1 MTQHGAERSPED
13 PPREREARSLPDV
26 AHRVDAVVVNYNARD
41 ELLECVRSLRSE
53 GVVDVTVVDNGSMDG
68 SGASLAA
75 ADPEATLVETG
86 ANLGYGGGVNRG
98 LGQGHRDLVLVC
110 NADVVVRPGTVAALT
125 SALDDDRGLALVGP
139 RLVNPDGT
147 LYPSA
152 RTFPSLVDAVGHGFL
167 GLVAPQNRFSRS
179 YKMLDWDHAGR
190 RRVDW
195 VSGSC
200 FLARRRA
207 LEDLGGFDA
216 SYFMYLEDVDLCWR
230 LGRAGWGVAYE
241 PSGCVLH
248 VQGVSTDQHPY
259 RMIAAHHES
268 LLRFA
273 WRTTSGWRRLL
284 LPVVAAG
291 LVVRALGAS
300 AQRAAG
306 RPRPPR

>member
-1 MTQHGAERSPED
+1 MTQHGAERSDED
-13 PPREREARSLPDV
+13 LVGEGEAGSSSDV
-26 AHRVDAVVVNYNARD
+26 ARRVDAVVVNYNARD
-41 ELLECVRSLRSE
+41 ELLDCVRSLRTD
-53 GVVDVTVVDNGSMDG
+53 GVAHITVVDNASVDG
-68 SGASLAA
+68 SPASLAA
-75 ADPEATLVETG
+75 TDPDARLVQTG
-86 ANLGYGGGVNRG
+86 VNLGYGGGANRG
-98 LGQGHRDLVLVC
+98 LAQGHRELVLVC
-110 NADVVVRPGTVAALT
+110 NADIVVRPGTLAALV
-125 SALDDDRGLALVGP
+125 SALDAESDLALVGP
-139 RLVNPDGT
+139 RLINPDGT

-152 RTFPSLVDAVGHGFL
+152 RTFPSLVDAIGHGFL
-167 GLVAPQNRFSRS
+167 GLVAPGNRFSRS
-179 YKMLDWDHAGR
+179 YKMLDWDHSR
-190 RRVDW
+190 RRSVDW

-200 FLARRRA
+200 FLARRKA

-230 LGRAGWGVAYE
+230 LNRAGWGVAYE

-273 WRTTSGWRRLL
+273 WRTTSGWRRWL
-284 LPVVAAG
+284 LPVVAVG
-291 LVVRALGAS
+291 LLVRALAAS

>member
-1 MTQHGAERSPED
+1 MSEHGAERSPEEL
-13 PPREREARSLPDV
+13 PREPD
-26 AHRVDAVVVNYNARD
+26 ASSPADLSRRVDAVVVNYNARD
-41 ELLECVRSLRSE
+41 EQLACVGSLRAD
-53 GVVDVTVVDNGSMDG
+53 GAADVTVVDNGSVDG
-68 SGASLAA
+68 SAASLAA
-75 ADPEATLVETG
+75 ADPEARLVETG
-86 ANLGYGGGVNRG
+86 ANLGYGAGVNRG
-98 LGQGHRDLVLVC
+98 LAQGHRELVLVC
-110 NADVVVRPGTVAALT
+110 NADVAVRPGTLAALT
-125 SALDDDRGLALVGP
+125 GALDADPGLALVGP
-139 RLVNPDGT
+139 KLLNPDGT

-152 RTFPSLVDAVGHGFL
+152 RTFPSLVDAIGHGFL
-167 GLVAPQNRFSRS
+167 GLVAPRNRFTRS
-179 YKMLDWDHAGR
+179 YKMMDWDHVGR
-190 RRVDW
+190 RSVDW

-259 RMIAAHHES
+259 RMILAHHES

-273 WRTTSGWRRLL
+273 WRTTTGWRRLL
-284 LPVVAAG
+284 LPVVAVG
-291 LVVRALGAS
+291 LAVRVVGAS

-306 RPRPPR
+306 RPPASR

>member
-1 MTQHGAERSPED
+1 VTQPRAERFPEELR
-13 PPREREARSLPDV
+13 RERDAGSLPEV
-26 AHRVDAVVVNYNARD
+26 ARRVDAVVVNYNARE
-41 ELLECVRSLRSE
+41 ELLECVQSLRAE
-53 GVVDVTVVDNGSMDG
+53 GVSDITVVDNGSVDG
-68 SGASLAA
+68 SGASLAG
-75 ADPEATLVETG
+75 ADPEARLVETG
-86 ANLGYGGGVNRG
+86 ANLGYGGGANRG
-98 LGQGHRDLVLVC
+98 LSQGQRELVLVC
-110 NADVVVRPGTVAALT
+110 NADVVVRAGTLAALT
-125 SALDDDRGLALVGP
+125 TALDADAGLGLVGP
-139 RLVNPDGT
+139 RLINSDGT

-152 RTFPSLVDAVGHGFL
+152 RTFPSLVDAIGHGFL
-167 GLVAPQNRFSRS
+167 GLVAPRNRFSRS

-190 RRVDW
+190 RGVDW

-207 LEDLGGFDA
+207 LEDLGGFDE

-230 LGRAGWGVAYE
+230 LGRAGWRVAYE

-259 RMIAAHHES
+259 RMIVAHHES

-273 WRTTSGWRRLL
+273 WRTTTGWRRLL
-284 LPVVAAG
+284 LPVVTLG